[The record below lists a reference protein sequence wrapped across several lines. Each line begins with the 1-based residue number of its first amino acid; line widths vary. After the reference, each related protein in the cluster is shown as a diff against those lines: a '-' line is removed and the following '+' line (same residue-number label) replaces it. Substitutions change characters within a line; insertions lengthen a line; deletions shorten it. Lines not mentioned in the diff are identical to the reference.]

1 MTQEMLPTL
10 TLNESSERFA
20 ATRSKLQALRYGN
33 LSRVLVDLDEH
44 RHVPI
49 KPNRNRN
56 RGGAQAEIAELREHV
71 ATLKAEYER
80 LIDRVTDDL
89 EGFADRIGA
98 LESRARQPWWKRALG
113 HPCDQP
119 RHFGR
124 KAMDRL
130 RTIYPDRESTDKSA
144 SLG

>member
-1 MTQEMLPTL
+1 MTQEMLPTPK
-10 TLNESSERFA
+10 LNESWERFTA
-20 ATRSKLQALRYGN
+20 PRSKVQALRYGN

-44 RHVPI
+44 RRLPI
-49 KPNRNRN
+49 KPNRNRD
-56 RGGAQAEIAELREHV
+56 RGGGQAEIAELREHV

-89 EGFADRIGA
+89 EGFADRVA
-98 LESRARQPWWKRALG
+98 ELESRVRQPWWKRALG
-113 HPCDQP
+113 YPCDRP

-130 RTIYPDRESTDKSA
+130 RAIYPDREPADKA
-144 SLG
+144 ARLG

>member
-1 MTQEMLPTL
+1 
-10 TLNESSERFA
+10 
-20 ATRSKLQALRYGN
+20 
-33 LSRVLVDLDEH
+33 VDLDEH

-49 KPNRNRN
+49 KPNRN

-71 ATLKAEYER
+71 AALKAEYER

-130 RTIYPDRESTDKSA
+130 RTIYPDRESKDKSA
-144 SLG
+144 RLG

>member
-1 MTQEMLPTL
+1 MTQEMLPTPK
-10 TLNESSERFA
+10 LNESWERLA
-20 ATRSKLQALRYGN
+20 ATRSKVQALRYGN
-33 LSRVLVDLDEH
+33 LSRVLVNLDEH
-44 RHVPI
+44 HRVPT
-49 KPNRNRN
+49 KPNRNRSAD
-56 RGGAQAEIAELREHV
+56 GSQAEIAELREHV

-89 EGFADRIGA
+89 EGFGDRIA
-98 LESRARQPWWKRALG
+98 ELESRARQPWWKRALG

-130 RTIYPDRESTDKSA
+130 RAIYPDRESKDKSA
-144 SLG
+144 TLG

>member
-1 MTQEMLPTL
+1 MTMPTL
-10 TLNESSERFA
+10 KLNESWERFA
-20 ATRSKLQALRYGN
+20 ATRSKIQALRYGN

-56 RGGAQAEIAELREHV
+56 RGGSQAEIAELREHV

-89 EGFADRIGA
+89 EGFADRIA
-98 LESRARQPWWKRALG
+98 ELESRARQPWWKRVLG

-119 RHFGR
+119 RYFGR

-130 RTIYPDRESTDKSA
+130 RAIYSDRESTDKSA
-144 SLG
+144 TLG